1 MKKPSIR
8 NRIVDHVTVRAGDL
22 VPHPHNFRR
31 HPGRQREALADSF
44 EEIGFARSLV
54 GYRLPDGR
62 IQLIDGHLRA
72 EVDPNLHVVVEILD
86 VSPEEANKL
95 LLTLDPLA
103 ALAKTDEDA
112 ARELAQILETDS
124 QALRELWDMVAANGK
139 PPVVPE
145 NGPPAVREQ
154 WLILVTCSS
163 EQQQIDLLERLQKE
177 GLPCKALIS

>member
-1 MKKPSIR
+1 MKKPPIR
-8 NRIVDHVTVRAGDL
+8 NRIIDHITVRAGDL

-31 HPGRQREALADSF
+31 HPDRQSQALADSF

-72 EVDPNLHVVVEILD
+72 EIDPNLNVVVEILD
-86 VSPEEANKL
+86 VTSEEANKL

-124 QALRELWDMVAANGK
+124 QALRDLWDMAAANGK
-139 PPVVPE
+139 PPIIPE
-145 NGPPAVREQ
+145 TEPPVIPEQ
-154 WLILVTCSS
+154 WLILVTCAS
-163 EQQQIDLLERLQKE
+163 EIEQIDLLERLQKE